1 MPEDV
6 YLRAQSIANR
16 GSILLTANRPEEARD
31 SLREAV
37 AIVREI
43 PGGTEFPEFARQVAS
58 YGRASLI
65 CGDWIAGEAA
75 QREAVALAARLTPGG
90 SLDYETSARDLGL
103 TLEYCGCVTQAEV
116 LARQAV
122 RIQRGPGGR
131 TIGPAGGAS
140 ELLLARLRWRAGAFD
155 EALDSAHRALNYADA
170 WLGHILELGTDTDR
184 LATVGRHQGELD
196 QLLSIAWDAP
206 GDDAAAAVL
215 DSVVRRKALLA
226 AVSGAQR
233 RDQALLARPGVATLI
248 AETDQIRSE
257 LSATLVGGEGE
268 GSTERARELAD
279 QLRDAEL
286 RLGVAQRLRFVDD
299 PAPGEGAQHWS
310 SAWLRSGQEV
320 ARAVPAGA
328 ALVEIVRFVRQTADS
343 PQGRGRDED
352 SYLALVVPGGR
363 AEPRLARLGPAA
375 VIDGLV
381 DTLSDEL
388 EEQADRLD
396 AGDAVDFLASPAAVT
411 AEKLRVAAVDPILRL
426 ATGCAE
432 LLVCTDG
439 ALARIPWQL
448 LPFGAGTGYLADSWT
463 VTYLTSS
470 RSLLEAPS
478 PTDAQARPVVVAD
491 PDYDTGAEVP
501 TGTPGFERLAASR
514 DEGIGIATLLGVDP
528 LLDAA
533 ASEGAVSSV
542 HGPPVLHLATH
553 GWYLDDDAGGADG
566 TPDWT
571 RHPRFALLA
580 QTGALGWGS
589 RSGLV
594 LAGFNARWSG
604 AAVPA
609 DLGDGLL
616 TADEVMALDLAG
628 TEVVSLS
635 ACDTG
640 RGHTLPVQGT
650 FGLPDPSCWPAP
662 AACWPASGRCRTT
675 PPGC

>member
-1 MPEDV
+1 MSDEPEAAPAPDGPGLTVPDTEEGREQLVGELREVVGEAESSDQIDQILPIIRDVNDALVAQAPDDRIAALETIALAGWPLLQSGDAHAAELNLHTVHGRAEELVTEFAAAADRLGLGVGDGYPPIGVDRPIELQRLVRARRVQGLACNHLAVMYHTTSPNLEAALELADEAIELRTGVPEDV

-233 RDQALLARPGVATLI
+233 RDQALVARPGVATMI

-268 GSTERARELAD
+268 GSTERAGELAD

-299 PAPGEGAQHWS
+299 PAPGDGAQHWS

-381 DTLSDEL
+381 DTLSD
-388 EEQADRLD
+388 DSRNRPT
-396 AGDAVDFLASPAAVT
+396 GSTPGTRSTSWPVRRRSRPRSSGSRPSTRSCGSPPAA
-411 AEKLRVAAVDPILRL
+411 
-426 ATGCAE
+426 
-432 LLVCTDG
+432 
-439 ALARIPWQL
+439 
-448 LPFGAGTGYLADSWT
+448 
-463 VTYLTSS
+463 
-470 RSLLEAPS
+470 
-478 PTDAQARPVVVAD
+478 
-491 PDYDTGAEVP
+491 
-501 TGTPGFERLAASR
+501 
-514 DEGIGIATLLGVDP
+514 
-528 LLDAA
+528 
-533 ASEGAVSSV
+533 
-542 HGPPVLHLATH
+542 
-553 GWYLDDDAGGADG
+553 
-566 TPDWT
+566 
-571 RHPRFALLA
+571 
-580 QTGALGWGS
+580 
-589 RSGLV
+589 
-594 LAGFNARWSG
+594 
-604 AAVPA
+604 
-609 DLGDGLL
+609 
-616 TADEVMALDLAG
+616 
-628 TEVVSLS
+628 
-635 ACDTG
+635 
-640 RGHTLPVQGT
+640 
-650 FGLPDPSCWPAP
+650 PSCWCAPTVRLLASRGNSCRSVPAP
-662 AACWPASGRCRTT
+662 AIWPTAGH
-675 PPGC
+675 